1 MTATDLLLGGVL
13 AAYLLVLAYVT
24 VYCLLQLHL
33 LTSYLRDRR
42 EPVPSPPEPASWP
55 RVTVQLPLYNERYVA
70 TRVIDAVCGFDYPP
84 DRLQVQVLDDSTD
97 DTVAI
102 VAHCVMQWRAAGI
115 DIVHVRRERRHG
127 FKAGALADAMSTAT
141 GEFIAIFDADFVPA
155 PDFLRAS
162 IPYFHA
168 SEVGVVQSRWEHLNE
183 DYSLITRL
191 QALQLNVDAT
201 AMSQAFMGARDLGR
215 ILQRELLDYAHPDA
229 SAQVPIGL
237 TSRALFNANLQ
248 GGWFLALLQIVNHIT
263 ILAVLLT
270 GTALLRERE
279 HGTLDHLLVLPLT
292 ALEIM
297 LAKIWSNAVVVV
309 ICTWLSLELVVKG
322 ALGVPLAGSQ
332 AFFLAV
338 TALYL
343 FASTALG
350 IFLATLARSIPQFG
364 LLAIPVIIPML
375 MLSGGSTPMESMPVW
390 LQQLMQLSPSTHY
403 LTLSTSILFR
413 DAGPGVVW
421 PELAALTAIGLV
433 FFGLAL
439 RRFRSSLTA

>member
-1 MTATDLLLGGVL
+1 VNKLAHIFRLGLKELTSLRHDSVLLLFLLYAFSVAVYMPATGSVIGV
-13 AAYLLVLAYVT
+13 
-24 VYCLLQLHL
+24 HH
-33 LTSYLRDRR
+33 
-42 EPVPSPPEPASWP
+42 AS
-55 RVTVQLPLYNERYVA
+55 
-70 TRVIDAVCGFDYPP
+70 
-84 DRLQVQVLDDSTD
+84 
-97 DTVAI
+97 VAI
-102 VAHCVMQWRAAGI
+102 VDEDRSPLSRHLAEILQPPEFQIPELLPYDQLDAAMDSGRFTFVI
-115 DIVHVRRERRHG
+115 DIPAN
-127 FKAGALADAMSTAT
+127 FQADLLAGRQ
-141 GEFIAIFDADFVPA
+141 P
-155 PDFLRAS
+155 
-162 IPYFHA
+162 
-168 SEVGVVQSRWEHLNE
+168 
-183 DYSLITRL
+183 
-191 QALQLNVDAT
+191 ALQLNVDAT

-229 SAQVPIGL
+229 TAQVPVGL